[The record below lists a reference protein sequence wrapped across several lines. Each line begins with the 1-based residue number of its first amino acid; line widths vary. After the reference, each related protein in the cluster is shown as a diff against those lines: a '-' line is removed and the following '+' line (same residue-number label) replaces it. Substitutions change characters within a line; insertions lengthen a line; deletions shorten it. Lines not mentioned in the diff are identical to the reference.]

1 MPNRAKAWTRRI
13 VLAAMCLLTM
23 LVPIIVTTH
32 AAAKSARSAR
42 HTVSNS
48 ATSLPAWQRSS
59 TAEVAPSTVSYSPL
73 RVSLYGDSLAYQAQE
88 FFKEAITNAG
98 DASVQSH
105 TFGGTAICDW
115 LGQMQADAATE
126 RPQAVVVEFSG
137 NALTPCMRDA
147 AGQPLAGAAKIAKYT
162 EDIQQVVRIFGAIGS
177 RVYFVGAP
185 ISRAAAESHST
196 DWGQLNNMY
205 AALGRRTSN
214 TEFVDADEAVEN
226 HGAYTDTLPCLMDE
240 PCTGGVDSAGRGI
253 NVVRALD
260 GVHFCPGAPSAI
272 DGVTGTCSVWS
283 SGSFRYGTA
292 MAAPVIKEFVIH
304 TAAAV
309 VRHKASPVL
318 PKVAVVGDSITHL
331 SAPAISAALG
341 SDYAV
346 QLHGINGATIAQQT
360 PTLLAADQDPQGP
373 AADIVYELGTND
385 AVNPSWQADF
395 ANSLTA
401 MAASHCVVFVAVS
414 PILGMRGPAAAGID
428 LEERTLADVY
438 PTHYHV
444 LDWGTI
450 EYRQPGWVSTLDAIH
465 PTRVGSVELASLE
478 KQALASDCRAASPVQ
493 VHSVTTL
500 RLVSSR

>member
-1 MPNRAKAWTRRI
+1 MPTRAKSWTRRI
-13 VLAAMCLLTM
+13 VFAAVCLLITLM
-23 LVPIIVTTH
+23 PIIVTTRS
-32 AAAKSARSAR
+32 AAQSARLAR
-42 HTVSNS
+42 HTVSSS
-48 ATSLPAWQRSS
+48 ATSLPTWQRNP
-59 TAEVAPSTVSYSPL
+59 TAELAPSTASSPL

-147 AGQPLAGAAKIAKYT
+147 AGQPLAGAAKLAKYT
-162 EDIQQVVRIFGAIGS
+162 EDIQPVVRIFREIGS
-177 RVYFVGAP
+177 RVYFVGIP

-196 DWGQLNNMY
+196 DWDQLNTMY
-205 AALGRRTSN
+205 AALARRTSN
-214 TEFVDADEAVEN
+214 TEFVDAHEAVEN

-253 NVVRALD
+253 NVVRAPD

-283 SGSFRYGTA
+283 SGSFRYGRA
-292 MAAPVIKEFVIH
+292 MAAPVIKEFVTH

-309 VRHKASPVL
+309 VRHKTSPAL
-318 PKVAVVGDSITHL
+318 ARVAVVGDSITNL

-341 SDYAV
+341 SDYVV
-346 QLHGINGATIAQQT
+346 QLHGTNGATMAQQT

-385 AVNPSWQADF
+385 AGNPSWQADF

-414 PILGMRGPAAAGID
+414 PILGMRGPAAVGID
-428 LEERTLADVY
+428 LEERTLADEY

-478 KQALASDCRAASPVQ
+478 KQALASDCQAADPAQ

-500 RLVSSR
+500 PLDSSR